1 VAFKRLVGYA
11 SVGIVIELEGNLP
24 DWETYL
30 KRWTSEKVYG
40 MILDHGIFLSNA
52 KGYNVLSKNH

>member
-1 VAFKRLVGYA
+1 
-11 SVGIVIELEGNLP
+11 VGIVIELEGNLP